1 MLNSIRLDCND
12 VIFGVTVK
20 MAIYKPGVVE
30 PDLQPIPESDEVMP
44 WTIAF
49 GWVGFKTYWLPY
61 ENVERVAGETKWNF
75 WKLFKYALDGIVNF
89 SLVPLTLSSW
99 MGILMTFVAFIMLIV
114 IIIRKIVI
122 GDPVAGWASLICV
135 IIFIGGLIMLSL
147 VFCNAISIEV
157 MASSDASS

>member
-1 MLNSIRLDCND
+1 MD
-12 VIFGVTVK
+12 
-20 MAIYKPGVVE
+20 AIIEMSEYNRFSKG
-30 PDLQPIPESDEVMP
+30 I
-44 WTIAF
+44 F

-114 IIIRKIVI
+114 IIIRKIAI

-147 VFCNAISIEV
+147 GVMCQYLAKVYMESKRRPHYISRESNIDDV
-157 MASSDASS
+157 KKID